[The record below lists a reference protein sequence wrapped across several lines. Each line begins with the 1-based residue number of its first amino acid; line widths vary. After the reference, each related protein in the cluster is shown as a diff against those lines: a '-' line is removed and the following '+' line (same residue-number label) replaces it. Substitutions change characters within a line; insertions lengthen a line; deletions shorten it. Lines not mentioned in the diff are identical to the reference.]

1 MCFRM
6 KVMGKREE
14 DYFMNEMNDRE
25 NLSIDEVSDRLVLK
39 AMEQNLAIIR
49 FNVDRRVAY
58 VNDLFARTMG
68 YLQTE
73 MIGKL
78 HKEFCFPDFTN
89 SLSYEKF
96 WRDLL
101 NGKSYQDKIE
111 RMDAAGN
118 RIWLEATYMPI
129 FKDDGKTVIGVS
141 KIATNITNRQNSIL
155 RTANELQVLSETL
168 SQKSEVGKERGLSL
182 LSKIQQIND
191 ESDENV
197 TNLSQLHEQA
207 NSISGIVKTIQD
219 IAAQTNMLA
228 LNAAI
233 EAARAGEY
241 GRGFDVVAKEVR
253 NLSDKVSLSISEV
266 KNTVEGITLEINRMS
281 KRIEAVSESVK
292 EGKMLIDETVDEF
305 ESISESASSL
315 DRQAKQ
321 FVEIL

>member
-1 MCFRM
+1 
-6 KVMGKREE
+6 
-14 DYFMNEMNDRE
+14 MNDINDRQD
-25 NLSIDEVSDRLVLK
+25 LSTDEASDRLVMK
-39 AMEQNLAIIR
+39 AMERNLAIIR
-49 FNVDRRVAY
+49 FNVNRRVAY

-68 YLQTE
+68 YLPTE
-73 MIGKL
+73 MVGKL
-78 HKEFCFPDFTN
+78 HKEFCFPEFTN
-89 SLSYEKF
+89 SPSYEEF
-96 WRDLL
+96 WNDLL

-129 FKDDGKTVIGVS
+129 FKDDGKTVVGIS
-141 KIATNITNRQNSIL
+141 KIATNITKRQNSIL
-155 RTANELQVLSETL
+155 RTANEVQVLSETL
-168 SQKSEVGKERGLSL
+168 SQKSEVGKERSLAL
-182 LSKIQQIND
+182 LSKIQQINH

-207 NSISGIVKTIQD
+207 NLISGIVKTIQD

-253 NLSDKVSLSISEV
+253 SLSDKVSLSISEV

-281 KRIEAVSESVK
+281 KRIEAVSLSVK
-292 EGKMLIDETVDEF
+292 EGKMLLDETVNEF
-305 ESISESASSL
+305 ESISESASAL